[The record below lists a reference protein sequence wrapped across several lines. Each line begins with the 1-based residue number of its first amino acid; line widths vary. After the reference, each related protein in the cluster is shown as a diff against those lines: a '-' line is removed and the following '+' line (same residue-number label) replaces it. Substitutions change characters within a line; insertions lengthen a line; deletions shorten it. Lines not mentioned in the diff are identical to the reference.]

1 MAYVANDVYLN
12 ISQVLSRG
20 FIALAGDSHAREVS
34 RWMRPLREDNNYGGL
49 RLHQTNGHVQG
60 FVRGGMTSF
69 QYYQSVLY
77 EQLKV
82 SSANI
87 IAFIIGGNGLD
98 SEHPQTPE
106 SVYKIIIKMYNEL
119 TALGKIVFIIESPKR
134 FTVRVSSLD
143 NHDKEKQNLAYLAY
157 EKRRKRLA
165 YLLAR
170 GFKAR
175 FIALPSNFF
184 NECSFKKQWG
194 NKYVHLKDE
203 YYRDL
208 ADLIF
213 KVIEKD
219 LSEGKTLPST
229 INPYSKE

>member
-1 MAYVANDVYLN
+1 MAYPANDVYLN
-12 ISQVLSRG
+12 ISQVLYSG

-69 QYYQSVLY
+69 EYYNSVLY
-77 EQLKV
+77 EELKV

-87 IAFIIGGNGLD
+87 IAFIIGGNDLD

-184 NECSFKKQWG
+184 KNSSFKKQRG
-194 NKYVHLKDE
+194 NSYVHLKAE
-203 YYRDL
+203 YYMDL

-219 LSEGKTLPST
+219 FSEVKTLPSN
-229 INPYSKE
+229 INPY

>member
-98 SEHPQTPE
+98 GEHPHTPE

-134 FTVRVSSLD
+134 FTVWVSSLD

-175 FIALPSNFF
+175 FIALPSNYFK
-184 NECSFKKQWG
+184 NSSFKKQRG
-194 NKYVHLKDE
+194 NSYVHLKPE
-203 YYRDL
+203 YYMEL
-208 ADLIF
+208 AHLIF
-213 KVIEKD
+213 KMIE
-219 LSEGKTLPST
+219 
-229 INPYSKE
+229 

>member
-1 MAYVANDVYLN
+1 MAFHANDNYLY
-12 ISQVLSRG
+12 ISEVLARG

-34 RWMRPLREDNNYGGL
+34 GWMRPLREDNDYGGL
-49 RLHQTNGHVQG
+49 RLHQNNGNVQG

-82 SSANI
+82 SSANL
-87 IAFIIGGNGLD
+87 IALLIGGNDLD

-106 SVYKIIIKMYNEL
+106 SVYKEIIKMYKEL
-119 TALGKIVFIIESPKR
+119 TALGKIVYIIESPKR

-165 YLLAR
+165 FLLSR
-170 GFKAR
+170 GFKGR
-175 FIALPSNFF
+175 FIALPSIFF
-184 NECSFKKQWG
+184 NFGSFKKQWG
-194 NKYVHLKDE
+194 NQYVHLKDE
-203 YYRDL
+203 YYREL

-213 KVIEKD
+213 KQIQKD
-219 LSEGKTLPST
+219 LSERKTLPST
-229 INPYSKE
+229 INPYSKD

>member
-1 MAYVANDVYLN
+1 MAFVANDLSLN

-34 RWMRPLREDNNYGGL
+34 GWMRPLREDNDYGGL
-49 RLHQTNGHVQG
+49 RLHQNNGHVQG

-77 EQLKV
+77 QQLKV
-82 SSANI
+82 SSANL
-87 IAFIIGGNGLD
+87 IAFLIGGNDLD

-134 FTVRVSSLD
+134 ITVRVSSLD

-175 FIALPSNFF
+175 FIA
-184 NECSFKKQWG
+184 
-194 NKYVHLKDE
+194 
-203 YYRDL
+203 
-208 ADLIF
+208 
-213 KVIEKD
+213 
-219 LSEGKTLPST
+219 
-229 INPYSKE
+229 

>member
-1 MAYVANDVYLN
+1 
-12 ISQVLSRG
+12 
-20 FIALAGDSHAREVS
+20 
-34 RWMRPLREDNNYGGL
+34 MRPLREDIDYGGL
-49 RLHQTNGHVQG
+49 RLHQNNGNVQG

-82 SSANI
+82 SSANL
-87 IAFIIGGNGLD
+87 IALLIGGNDLD

-106 SVYKIIIKMYNEL
+106 SVYKEIIKMYKEL
-119 TALGKIVFIIESPKR
+119 TALGKIVYTIEPLKG

-175 FIALPSNFF
+175 FIALPSNFLRIL
-184 NECSFKKQWG
+184 
-194 NKYVHLKDE
+194 VLKNNGE
-203 YYRDL
+203 
-208 ADLIF
+208 
-213 KVIEKD
+213 
-219 LSEGKTLPST
+219 
-229 INPYSKE
+229 INMFI